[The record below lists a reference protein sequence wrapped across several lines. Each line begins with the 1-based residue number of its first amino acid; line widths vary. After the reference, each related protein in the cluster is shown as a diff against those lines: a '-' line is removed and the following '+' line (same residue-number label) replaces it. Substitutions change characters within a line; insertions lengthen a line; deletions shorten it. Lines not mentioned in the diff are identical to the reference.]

1 MLQEETVKIKD
12 EYVYEI
18 VGRGILIKDY
28 IGKDQRIVIPEIIE
42 NKPVTKIGN
51 EAFEGKNLLEVIMP
65 DTVKEVGKYAFASNM
80 YLTHIK
86 LSSNLKAM
94 PEGMLAFCA
103 KLKEL
108 EIPESVKSISKN
120 ALDYVKLRKLIIPAS
135 VNKINNKI
143 FGTKLEE
150 NKSTT
155 YIVEKGDTL
164 YSIANRFNKQF
175 NFTSSLFSLIILT
188 GTLFR
193 IKEFGTTSD
202 DM

>member
-28 IGKDQRIVIPEIIE
+28 IGKEQRIVIPEVID

-65 DTVKEVGKYAFASNM
+65 DTVKEVGKFAFASNM

-155 YIVEKGDTL
+155 YIVEKGS
-164 YSIANRFNKQF
+164 YAEE
-175 NFTSSLFSLIILT
+175 LILS
-188 GTLFR
+188 
-193 IKEFGTTSD
+193 KELQIEYINHN
-202 DM
+202 